1 MAYNFKYMIASV
13 LRPKGKHRFVKSL
26 PAKSK
31 ILDIGCGN
39 ASVNAFK
46 SVNPSVHYSG
56 VDVADFNQTEA
67 SKAAMDD
74 YLIFEP
80 SLFDRGIDKLPSDY
94 DAVVWSHNIE
104 HCFDRW
110 AVFRAV
116 LDRLKPS
123 GALYLSFPS
132 METLDFPSREGTLNY
147 LDDPTHREA
156 PPDLESVISFIEER
170 GFSIGF
176 VERNYRPK
184 LLALV
189 GFLLEPL
196 SIMSGRVRLGTW
208 EYYGFETII
217 HAVKDAD

>member
-1 MAYNFKYMIASV
+1 M
-13 LRPKGKHRFVKSL
+13 
-26 PAKSK
+26 
-31 ILDIGCGN
+31 
-39 ASVNAFK
+39 
-46 SVNPSVHYSG
+46 
-56 VDVADFNQTEA
+56 DVADFNQTEA

-74 YLIFEP
+74 YFIFEP
-80 SLFDRGIDKLPSDY
+80 SLFDLGIDKLPSDY

-116 LDRLKPS
+116 LNRLKPS

-147 LDDPTHREA
+147 MDDPTHREA
-156 PPDLESVISFIEER
+156 PPDLEERYFVHRRR

-184 LLALV
+184 LLTLI
-189 GFLLEPL
+189 GFVNRYQSCPEE
-196 SIMSGRVRLGTW
+196 RLGTW